1 MKNPPPQ
8 KHFGKTRQLLLE
20 ANRYQQVCHVTAK
33 TQSHIILTIKIA
45 IMTTKN
51 ILFRFNKLTNK
62 FISGKIK
69 VLLLVVVLVI
79 SKHFDVQ
86 AGVVVTD
93 SVQIA
98 GTYRIYK
105 LFLPSGYPNLMT
117 YPAIINL
124 HARCSNMD
132 EHISYTNM
140 NAVADT
146 AQFIVAYPLG
156 IEDPNDPFN
165 CLDWNDNGRHTWDD
179 VAFISALISRLV
191 NNNQVD
197 STKVFAAGFS
207 RGGFMCYT
215 LSCELEQKIRGIA
228 VVGGGF
234 SIQPL
239 INSLSYTCQSV
250 GSKPVMIIHGTM
262 DQDVNYAGFPNQFAA
277 VDSVLAFW
285 ENKNS
290 CLAGSVISQLPDFNT
305 SDGCYVT
312 QIKYNSCRL
321 IHLKIINGGHS
332 WPGSQGTL
340 LIEIP
345 PKNLDINASAEIW
358 NFFKEQLNTTS
369 VADQQ
374 VSSGDISI
382 FPNPAN
388 TEINIVVPSSPNT
401 EIVISNLMGQ
411 VIIKDQ
417 NKNVID
423 ISNLTNG
430 LYFILVKQGNKSYTQ
445 KLIKQQ

>member
-1 MKNPPPQ
+1 MNDAL
-8 KHFGKTRQLLLE
+8 RQYE
-20 ANRYQQVCHVTAK
+20 SYQQVCHVTAK
-33 TQSHIILTIKIA
+33 TKSYIILTLKITS
-45 IMTTKN
+45 MTIKN
-51 ILFRFNKLTNK
+51 ILFRINKLTNK

-69 VLLLVVVLVI
+69 GLLLFVVLII
-79 SKHFDVQ
+79 SINFDTQ

-105 LFLPSGYPNLMT
+105 LFLPSGYPNIVS

-132 EHISYTNM
+132 EHITYTNM

-146 AQFIVAYPLG
+146 AKFIVAYPLG

-179 VAFISALISRLV
+179 VAFVSALISRLV

-197 STKVFAAGFS
+197 SNRVFACGFS

-215 LSCELEQKIRGIA
+215 LACELEQKIKGIA
-228 VVGGGF
+228 VVSGGF
-234 SIQPL
+234 SINPL
-239 INSLSYTCQSV
+239 INSLSYSCQSV
-250 GSKPVMIIHGTM
+250 GSKPVLIIHGTM
-262 DQDVNYAGFPNQFAA
+262 DQDVNYSGYPNQFAS
-277 VDSVLAFW
+277 VDSALAFW

-290 CLAGSVISQLPDFNT
+290 CLPGSVFSQLPDYNT

-312 QIKYNSCRL
+312 HIKYNNCRL
-321 IHLKIINGGHS
+321 MHLKIIDGGHS
-332 WPGSQGTL
+332 WPGSQGNI

-358 NFFKEQLNTTS
+358 KFFKEQFNATTGTA
-369 VADQQ
+369 VQL
-374 VSSGDISI
+374 SSTDISI

-388 TEINIVVPSSPNT
+388 TEINIVFPSSDNT
-401 EIVISNLMGQ
+401 GIVISNVMGQ

-417 NKNVID
+417 NENKID

-430 LYFILVKQGNKSYTQ
+430 LYFISVKQEKKSYTQ
-445 KLIKQQ
+445 KLFKQ

>member
-1 MKNPPPQ
+1 MI
-8 KHFGKTRQLLLE
+8 T
-20 ANRYQQVCHVTAK
+20 
-33 TQSHIILTIKIA
+33 SMTI
-45 IMTTKN
+45 KN
-51 ILFRFNKLTNK
+51 ILPRIIKPTDK
-62 FISGKIK
+62 FISGKTK
-69 VLLLVVVLVI
+69 QLFLFVVLTILRHV
-79 SKHFDVQ
+79 DAQ
-86 AGVVVTD
+86 AGIVVTD
-93 SVQIA
+93 SVQVA

-105 LFLPSGYPNLMT
+105 LFLPSGYPNLVT

-132 EHISYTNM
+132 EHITYTNM

-156 IEDPNDPFN
+156 LEDPNDPFN

-197 STKVFAAGFS
+197 STQVFAAGFS

-239 INSLSYTCQSV
+239 INSLSYSCQSV
-250 GSKPVMIIHGTM
+250 GSKPVLIIHGTN
-262 DQDVNYAGFPNQFAA
+262 DQDVNYTGFPNQFAA

-290 CLAGSVISQLPDFNT
+290 CLAGNVISQLPDINT
-305 SDGCYVT
+305 QDGCTVT
-312 QIKYNSCRL
+312 QVKYNNCRL
-321 IHLKIINGGHS
+321 MHLKIVNGGHS
-332 WPGSQGTL
+332 WPGSQGSI

-345 PKNLDINASAEIW
+345 PKNRDINASAEIW
-358 NFFKEQLNTTS
+358 SFFKEQINTTS
-369 VADQQ
+369 IAESHVP
-374 VSSGDISI
+374 SGVLSI

-388 TEINIVVPSSPNT
+388 TEINITYPSSINT
-401 EIVISNLMGQ
+401 DIVISNAMGQ
-411 VIIKDQ
+411 VIMKAQ
-417 NKNVID
+417 NNNKIH

-430 LYFILVKQGNKSYTQ
+430 LYFVSVIQENKRYTE
-445 KLIKQQ
+445 KLIKQ